1 MFSVNLKLYFVCLD
15 ESSNKFKV
23 YVDKDGNFP
32 KVDLEEEG
40 EIEDYIF
47 EKSLDLFYGSVE
59 ALLTTAR
66 LSEIEKNNE
75 KITLIY
81 NIFCYNNIEC
91 KEGEFVSF
99 DKNSIELYRFANNQG
114 R

>member
-1 MFSVNLKLYFVCLD
+1 MFFANLKIFFVLFD
-15 ESSNKFKV
+15 DSANGFKV
-23 YVDKDGNFP
+23 YVDKSGNVP
-32 KVDLEEEG
+32 EIQLDEEG

-59 ALLTTAR
+59 SLLHGCR
-66 LSEIEKNNE
+66 LSEVEKDGK

-81 NIFCYNNIEC
+81 NVFCYNAPQC
-91 KEGEFVSF
+91 KEGEFIAF
-99 DKNSIELYRFANNQG
+99 NKNSIELYRFANNQG